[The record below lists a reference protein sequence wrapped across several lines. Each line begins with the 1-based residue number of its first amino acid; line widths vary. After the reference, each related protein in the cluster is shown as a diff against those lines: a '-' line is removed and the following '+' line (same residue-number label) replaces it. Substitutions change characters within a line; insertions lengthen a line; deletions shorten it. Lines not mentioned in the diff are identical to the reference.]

1 MIYKQFS
8 VALRTMARIV
18 IVRPNEYMNRFRGFS
33 LYLNG
38 QKLGDIFNDEKE
50 EFEVPEGDHELVAKI
65 DWCSSPAINFNIS
78 GNDTQT
84 FTVGGFR
91 HSKLILPISVA
102 LVFLRVIMSVFFHI
116 QLSIFFILPLLLLLV
131 FYISI
136 GRRQYLTLEFKE
148 HGELSAEK
156 VK

>member
-1 MIYKQFS
+1 
-8 VALRTMARIV
+8 MARIV
-18 IVRPNEYMNRFRGFS
+18 IVRSNEYMNRFRGFG

-38 QKLGDIFNDEKE
+38 QKLGDVFNDEKE
-50 EFEVPEGDHELVAKI
+50 EFEIPEGDHELVAKI
-65 DWCSSPAINFNIS
+65 DWCSSPVIHFTIS

-84 FTVGGFR
+84 FDVGDFK
-91 HSKLILPISVA
+91 HNKVILPMIPS
-102 LVFLRVIMSVFFHI
+102 LVLLHLVMNVFFHT

-136 GRRQYLTLEFKE
+136 GRKQYLCLGPREL
-148 HGELSAEK
+148 ELSTER